1 MLGVT
6 VRLKSAIIENFKNVK
21 YGKIDFPNNK
31 KGYNSSILG
40 LYGQNGS
47 GKSALIEALGLLKNC
62 LGGWVVPAYYTDFI
76 NVDSDCSSF
85 EFVFDIRK
93 GFDSEFEVS
102 YHFCLKKESN
112 NTLLQNTNSD
122 NSLIPDYKSSIFNEI
137 VSYSY
142 EKKGSKKARMS
153 ELINTCDNNFVF
165 TPNSKYEMIFGK
177 DKNVKT
183 DLLVLKKYA
192 LKNSISFIFSNELL
206 EKFRHIFEENN
217 NQSEVFLRHFF
228 VLDAISSYGRMELF
242 VIDSKSSGIISLNL
256 LPLTFRLE
264 ENKGASAGRVGLYL
278 EKPAAIPERYV
289 KIAEKVIKN
298 MNVVL
303 SQIIPGLTITIKNL
317 GKETLQ
323 NGEDG
328 YKIEL
333 LSKRNGKIIPLRNES
348 EGIKKIVSI
357 LQLLVVVYNNPS
369 ITVAIDELDAGIFEY
384 MLGEL
389 LNIIANGGKGQL
401 IFTSHNLRPLE
412 TLDWNFIAFTTTNEN
427 NRYIKCESLKRS
439 NNLRSI
445 YYRKIQLGNDGEE
458 LYDSTNNSEIAFT
471 FREAGEKCGQEED
484 CFCDS

>member
-1 MLGVT
+1 MHGVT
-6 VRLKSAIIENFKNVK
+6 VRLKSVIIENFKNVK
-21 YGKIDFPNNK
+21 YGKLDFPNNK

-76 NVDSDCSSF
+76 NVDSDRSSF
-85 EFVFDIRK
+85 KFVFDIKK
-93 GFDSEFEVS
+93 GLETAFEVS
-102 YHFCLKKESN
+102 YSFCLKKESN
-112 NTLLQNTNSD
+112 NALLQNTDSD
-122 NSLIPDYKSSIFNEI
+122 NSEIPDYKSAIFNEI
-137 VSYSY
+137 LSYSY
-142 EKKGSKKARMS
+142 AKNGSKKTRTA
-153 ELINTCDNNFVF
+153 ELINTCDNNLVF

-177 DKNVKT
+177 DQNVKT

-206 EKFRHIFEENN
+206 EKLRLIFEKNN

-228 VLDAISSYGRMELF
+228 VLEAISGFGRMELF

-278 EKPAAIPERYV
+278 EKSAAIPDKYV
-289 KIAEKVIKN
+289 KIAERVIKSL
-298 MNVVL
+298 NVVL

-323 NGEDG
+323 NGENA
-328 YKIEL
+328 IRVEL
-333 LSKRNGKIIPLRNES
+333 LSSRKGIEIPLRNES

-357 LQLLVVVYNNPS
+357 LQLLVVAYNNPS
-369 ITVAIDELDAGIFEY
+369 VTVAVDELDAGVFEY

-389 LNIIANGGKGQL
+389 LNIISNGGKGQL

-445 YYRKIQLGNDGEE
+445 YYRKIQLGNDGED
-458 LYDSTNNSEIAFT
+458 LYDSTNNSEIAFA
-471 FREAGEKCGQEED
+471 FREAGDKCGQEED
-484 CFCDS
+484 CFSNS